1 MNKMYNLYNANK
13 EPIVIVSRNIDGQ
26 YHVKGLDN
34 TQLAHINRTTDDIEE
49 FKSTFNLLSFEEL
62 GQIDLTELLD
72 F

>member
-62 GQIDLTELLD
+62 GQIDLTALLD

>member
-62 GQIDLTELLD
+62 GQLDLMELLD

>member
-13 EPIVIVSRNIDGQ
+13 EPVVIVSRNIDGQ

-62 GQIDLTELLD
+62 GQLDLCELLD

>member
-13 EPIVIVSRNIDGQ
+13 EPVVVVSRNIDGQ
-26 YHVKGLDN
+26 YQVKGLAD
-34 TQLAHINRTTDDIEE
+34 TQLAHINRTTDDIDE

-62 GQIDLTELLD
+62 GQLDLTELLD

>member
-1 MNKMYNLYNANK
+1 MMMMYNLYNANK
-13 EPIVIVSRNIDGQ
+13 EPVVIVSRNIDGQ

>member
-34 TQLAHINRTTDDIEE
+34 TQLAHINRTTDNIEE

>member
-1 MNKMYNLYNANK
+1 MNKMYNLYNSNK
-13 EPIVIVSRNIDGQ
+13 ESVVVVSRNIDGQ
-26 YHVKGLDN
+26 YNIKGLDN

-62 GQIDLTELLD
+62 GQLDLAELLD

>member
-62 GQIDLTELLD
+62 GQLDLTELLD

>member
-13 EPIVIVSRNIDGQ
+13 EPVVIVSRNIDGQ

-34 TQLAHINRTTDDIEE
+34 TQLAHINRTTNDIEE

-62 GQIDLTELLD
+62 GQLDLTELLD

>member
-1 MNKMYNLYNANK
+1 MYNLYNAKK
-13 EPIVIVSRNIDGQ
+13 EPVVIVSRNIDSQ

-34 TQLAHINRTTDDIEE
+34 TQLAHINRTTDNIEE

-62 GQIDLTELLD
+62 GQLDLTELLD

>member
-1 MNKMYNLYNANK
+1 MNKMYNLYNGSK
-13 EPIVIVSRNIDGQ
+13 EPVVVVSRNIDGQ
-26 YHVKGLDN
+26 YYIKGLDN

-62 GQIDLTELLD
+62 GQLDLAELLD

>member
-13 EPIVIVSRNIDGQ
+13 EPVVVVSRNIDGQ
-26 YHVKGLDN
+26 YHIKVLDN
-34 TQLAHINRTTDDIEE
+34 TQLAHINRTVDDIDD

-62 GQIDLTELLD
+62 GQLDLMELLD

>member
-34 TQLAHINRTTDDIEE
+34 TQLAHINRTVDDIDD

-62 GQIDLTELLD
+62 GQLDLTELLD

>member
-26 YHVKGLDN
+26 YHIKGLDN

>member
-1 MNKMYNLYNANK
+1 MMYNLYNASK
-13 EPIVIVSRNIDGQ
+13 EPVVIVSRNIDGQ

-49 FKSTFNLLSFEEL
+49 FKSTFNLLSYEEL
-62 GQIDLTELLD
+62 GQLDLSELID

>member
-1 MNKMYNLYNANK
+1 M
-13 EPIVIVSRNIDGQ
+13 SRNIDGQ

>member
-1 MNKMYNLYNANK
+1 MNKMYNLYNERK
-13 EPIVIVSRNIDGQ
+13 EPVVVVSKSIDGQ

-34 TQLAHINRTTDDIEE
+34 TQLAHINHTTDDIDD

-62 GQIDLTELLD
+62 GQMDLTELLD